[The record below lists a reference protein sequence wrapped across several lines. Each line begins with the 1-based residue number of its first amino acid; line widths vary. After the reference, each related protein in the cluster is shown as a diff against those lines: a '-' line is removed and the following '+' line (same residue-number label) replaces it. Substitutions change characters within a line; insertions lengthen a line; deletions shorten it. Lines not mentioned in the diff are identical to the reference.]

1 MKILTR
7 YIGGNVIAASIFGLL
22 ALLSLFAFF
31 DVLSE
36 LTDIGRGGYSFSDVL
51 VVVALK
57 LPRHAF
63 ELMPLAVLI
72 GTMVAMSLLAGSSE
86 YAVMRTSG
94 MSLGQVASILAGIGA
109 LFAVLTFVTGEF
121 AAPWAEQASE
131 RTKLQSTGAVISGDF
146 RSGAWIKDDNHF
158 INVREMLPD
167 NTLLGI
173 NIYTYDKNDRLTDV
187 RYARRAIYQPDGSWQ
202 LEDIKETRI
211 EANRTIARDL
221 PSQRWESILQP
232 ELLSTLLVEP
242 ERMSVADLGRY
253 IEHLATNRQNTL
265 RYEIALW
272 GKLFYPLACLTMAL
286 VALAFTPVNQR
297 QSNLGSRIFVGI
309 LIGLAFYFINRLF
322 GHLGLLYGWS
332 PPLVTLL
339 PTLIFLAVGTWFLV
353 RQERR

>member
-1 MKILTR
+1 M
-7 YIGGNVIAASIFGLL
+7 
-22 ALLSLFAFF
+22 
-31 DVLSE
+31 
-36 LTDIGRGGYSFSDVL
+36 
-51 VVVALK
+51 
-57 LPRHAF
+57 
-63 ELMPLAVLI
+63 
-72 GTMVAMSLLAGSSE
+72 
-86 YAVMRTSG
+86 
-94 MSLGQVASILAGIGA
+94 
-109 LFAVLTFVTGEF
+109 
-121 AAPWAEQASE
+121 
-131 RTKLQSTGAVISGDF
+131 
-146 RSGAWIKDDNHF
+146 DNHF

-211 EANRTIARDL
+211 EANRTIAETCRAGAGN
-221 PSQRWESILQP
+221 PSCNRNCCRPCWSNQDAACRSLTSGAISSIWP
-232 ELLSTLLVEP
+232 PTARIPCAMKSP
-242 ERMSVADLGRY
+242 C
-253 IEHLATNRQNTL
+253 
-265 RYEIALW
+265 

-297 QSNLGSRIFVGI
+297 QSDLGSRVFVGI

-353 RQERR
+353 GQERR

>member
-1 MKILTR
+1 MVRLIMGVKGSGKTKQLIEL
-7 YIGGNVIAASIFGLL
+7 INNAAKDEPGNV
-22 ALLSLFAFF
+22 
-31 DVLSE
+31 VC
-36 LTDIGRGGYSFSDVL
+36 
-51 VVVALK
+51 
-57 LPRHAF
+57 
-63 ELMPLAVLI
+63 
-72 GTMVAMSLLAGSSE
+72 
-86 YAVMRTSG
+86 
-94 MSLGQVASILAGIGA
+94 
-109 LFAVLTFVTGEF
+109 
-121 AAPWAEQASE
+121 
-131 RTKLQSTGAVISGDF
+131 
-146 RSGAWIKDDNHF
+146 
-158 INVREMLPD
+158 
-167 NTLLGI
+167 
-173 NIYTYDKNDRLTDV
+173 
-187 RYARRAIYQPDGSWQ
+187 
-202 LEDIKETRI
+202 I